1 MDKSVKRFSLK
12 NVFTII
18 IVALLLVVACVY
30 YFHNARSDKSYD
42 GSNRGSFVF
51 GKEKSVASGDEM
63 TVHFLDVGQGEGIY
77 ISFPDG
83 KNMLIDG
90 GSGDGADKVT
100 EYLDDLGVEKIDLV
114 LATHSHEDHVG
125 ALPAVFK
132 KYEVSYCLRPMVY
145 YSGNDRVKLRGDFNL
160 PSKIDS
166 AATSDTP
173 YYMNFLEAVSAEKC
187 GWSYFYKDSDFC
199 QSFVFDG
206 GEYSYKFDFLTPVAA
221 VPEIAYE
228 DLNDYSPICVLSY
241 GDFSLML
248 TGDAERVTENEF
260 LNYYRNVGYPDV
272 DVLSVGHHGSST
284 SSSYDFIRAIKS
296 EYAVISCGKD
306 NEYGHPTRET
316 LDRLRGNIVYRTDLH
331 GNVVIKVKS
340 DGRFSFSPS
349 IEEILG
355 V

>member
-18 IVALLLVVACVY
+18 VVALLLVVACVY
-30 YFHNARSDKSYD
+30 YFHNARSDKSYE
-42 GSNRGSFVF
+42 GSKRESFVF
-51 GKEKSVASGDEM
+51 GKETSVASDDKM
-63 TVHFLDVGQGEGIY
+63 IVHFIDVGQGEGIF

-90 GSGDGADKVT
+90 GPRESTDDVI
-100 EYLDDLGVEKIDLV
+100 EYLDDLGVKKIDLV

-125 ALPAVFK
+125 VLPGVFSR
-132 KYEVSYCLRPMVY
+132 YDVSYCLRPMVY
-145 YSGNDRVKLRGDFNL
+145 YSGKNRIKLRGDFNL
-160 PSKIDS
+160 PSKIES

-173 YYMNFLEAVSAEKC
+173 YYLNFLKAVSAEKC
-187 GWSYFYKDSDFC
+187 GWGYFNKDSDFR
-199 QSFVFDG
+199 QSFVYDG
-206 GEYSYKFDFLTPVAA
+206 GEYSYTFDFYTPTAA

-241 GDFSLML
+241 GDFSLMI
-248 TGDAERVTENEF
+248 TGDAEQFTENEF
-260 LNYYRNVGYPDV
+260 LNYYKNTGYPDV

-306 NEYGHPTRET
+306 NDYDHPTRGT

-331 GNVVIKVKS
+331 GNVVVTVKS

-349 IEEILG
+349 IEEVFG